1 MYRLKHVRI
10 KRGIT
15 QEEAS
20 IRSGIPI
27 STLRKYEQGVT
38 DISGSALVKLA
49 KLYKVTSDELLG
61 CHYNGKYTVEREE
74 LDVLEHYRNLPNNDR
89 LILRALSER
98 LDK

>member
-1 MYRLKHVRI
+1 MYRLKHIRV
-10 KRGIT
+10 KRGLT

-20 IRSGIPI
+20 IQSGIPL

-38 DISGSALVKLA
+38 DVSGKALIKLA

-61 CHYNGKYTVEREE
+61 CHHTGKYSVEREE
-74 LDVLEHYRNLPNNDR
+74 LDVLEHYRNLHANDR
-89 LILRALSER
+89 LIVRALSER